1 MKKILIFLISL
12 TLLASCGNSAEIE
25 AAKKAM
31 LEWGASVA
39 TEVEVDTKKDPL
51 DISDG
56 TWPIVE
62 TEDSQDREDP
72 EASSYEISE
81 SWEVQLLKFNELS
94 VEDIN
99 NGEVEISWATLWE
112 VDKITV
118 SFKNEA
124 SEYPDDLYTL
134 KTFKS
139 GWDAF
144 KYLAS
149 SRFKVL
155 DFGMNTYVFTAYTGR
170 ESVETTININ
180 LVDDSKIQAP
190 TWETDKLI
198 GTEVSAELS
207 SLPTGW
213 SYGNPVMLW
222 EDAFTYSDINGL
234 EISKT
239 DVREISCD
247 SEALTD
253 YLSNN
258 INTWFYWNTCRDLLK
273 DKAIS
278 FNVLRING
286 EQYTYQKH
294 YVDFIN
300 SFYGTYD
307 IETGTWVT
315 KENIKEKNAEFK
327 ERNDSFSSIALIDS
341 LFTDIAK

>member
-1 MKKILIFLISL
+1 MIKLLIFFVSL
-12 TLLASCGNSAEIE
+12 GLLASCGNSADIE

-31 LEWGASVA
+31 LEWGEATTEESVS
-39 TEVEVDTKKDPL
+39 DSKKDPL

-62 TEDSQDREDP
+62 VEDTESTDETD
-72 EASSYEISE
+72 ATSYEITQ
-81 SWEVQLLKFNELS
+81 SWDVQLLKFNELS

-99 NGEVEISWATLWE
+99 NGEVEISWETLWE

-118 SFKNEA
+118 SFKNED

-139 GWDAF
+139 GAKTF

-155 DFGMNTYVFTAYTGR
+155 DFGTNTYVFTAFTGR
-170 ESVETTININ
+170 ESVETTITIN
-180 LVDDSKIQAP
+180 LVDESKVESP
-190 TWETDKLI
+190 TWETEKLI

-207 SLPTGW
+207 NLPTGW

-239 DVREISCD
+239 DVREISC
-247 SEALTD
+247 ENLTD
-253 YLSNN
+253 YLSDN

-286 EQYTYQKH
+286 EEYVYQKH
-294 YVDFIN
+294 YVDFVN

-307 IETGTWVT
+307 IETGTGVT
-315 KENIKEKNAEFK
+315 KENIQEKNTEFK
-327 ERNDSFSSIALIDS
+327 ERNDTFSGISVVDS
-341 LFTDIAK
+341 LFRDIVK

>member
-1 MKKILIFLISL
+1 MKKILILIVSL
-12 TLLASCGNSAEIE
+12 TLLASCGNSSEIE

-31 LEWGASVA
+31 LEWETSVSA
-39 TEVEVDTKKDPL
+39 EVDTKKDPL

-62 TEDSQDREDP
+62 VDEPNEVQDTETSW
-72 EASSYEISE
+72 YEISE
-81 SWEVQLLKFNELS
+81 SWEVQLLKFNQLS

-99 NGEVEISWATLWE
+99 NGEVEISWETLWE

-118 SFKNEA
+118 SFKNKT

-134 KTFKS
+134 KTFKA
-139 GWDAF
+139 GWDSF

-149 SRFKVL
+149 SRFNVL
-155 DFGMNTYVFTAYTGR
+155 DFGTNTYVFTAYTGR
-170 ESVETTININ
+170 ESVETTLTIN
-180 LVDDSKIQAP
+180 LVDDSKVEAP

-207 SLPTGW
+207 SLPTGG

-234 EISKT
+234 EISKV
-239 DVREISCD
+239 DVREISC
-247 SEALTD
+247 ENLTD

-286 EQYTYQKH
+286 EEYVYQKH

-315 KENIKEKNAEFK
+315 KENIAEKNTEFK
-327 ERNDSFSSIALIDS
+327 ERNDTFSNITLIDS
-341 LFTDIAK
+341 LFKDIVN